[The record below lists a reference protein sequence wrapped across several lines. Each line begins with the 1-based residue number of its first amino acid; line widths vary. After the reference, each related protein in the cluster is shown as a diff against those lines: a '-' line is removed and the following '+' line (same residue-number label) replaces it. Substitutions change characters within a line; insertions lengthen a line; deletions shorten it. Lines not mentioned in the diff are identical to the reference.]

1 MAKLIVNGQVVE
13 QFFDATMPQPAVAQ
27 LVAENFGE
35 QSAFSVELT
44 VDEALQQSRALVRT
58 QLEQQVA
65 DTESLLGT
73 TSDTVHLLL
82 NELSA
87 FVNKLS
93 AAQTLAEMR
102 ASTESLKTAIGDVET
117 KVTNGELSFPYQ
129 TKGQSDVMADII
141 ARANGVDAVLKAQ

>member
-1 MAKLIVNGQVVE
+1 M
-13 QFFDATMPQPAVAQ
+13 
-27 LVAENFGE
+27 
-35 QSAFSVELT
+35 ELT
-44 VDEALQQSRALVRT
+44 VDEALQQSRAVVRT

-102 ASTESLKTAIGDVET
+102 ASTESLKTAIGGVET

-129 TKGQSDVMADII
+129 TKGQSDVMTDII

>member
-1 MAKLIVNGQVVE
+1 MTVE
-13 QFFDATMPQPAVAQ
+13 
-27 LVAENFGE
+27 
-35 QSAFSVELT
+35 
-44 VDEALQQSRALVRT
+44 EALQQSREVVRSA
-58 QLEQQVA
+58 LEQQVA
-65 DTESLLGT
+65 DSESLLGT

-82 NELSA
+82 NELSG

-93 AAQTLAEMR
+93 SAQTLAEMR

-141 ARANGVDAVLKAQ
+141 SRANGVDAVIKAQ